1 MKKNITATMLYDWV
15 QCPHRVSL
23 DLFGDES
30 KRDEISV
37 FVKLLWEK
45 GNFYEKEVM
54 GNLEIPFTDLSVFKG
69 EEKEK
74 ATIEAMNRSDELIYS
89 GRIRYKNLLGVP
101 DLLKKHKNG
110 YIPGDIKSGKGLE
123 GDSDLED
130 GKPKKHYAVQLAL
143 YTDILEQSGYLSERI
158 PFVWD
163 INNREI
169 EYNLDEFQGIR
180 NPVSLWSVYQDSL
193 EAVEQI
199 VEKKITTTPALT
211 ATCKLCHWHTFCKN
225 EIDRLNDLTLIPELG
240 RSTRDKLMTTIS
252 TVKDMASLDLNI
264 FSREIKIKGVGLNSL
279 LKYQTRAK
287 LLSTPGS
294 KPIATEKIE
303 LPESKTELFFDIET
317 DPMRDTCYLHGF
329 VVRYNGDN
337 STEKYHAFFA
347 NKPNENEEKKSF
359 SEAVNFIKSNQPCI
373 LYFYSKYER
382 TIWRKLQQKY
392 PVIISPEEV
401 EAIFSPE
408 SSVDLYYDV
417 VMKKTEWP
425 TNNFSI
431 KTLAQYLGF
440 TWRDEDPSGAS
451 SIEWYHRW
459 VEEKD
464 ESIKKR
470 ILEYNE
476 DDCIATRVLLDGL
489 RQLF

>member
-1 MKKNITATMLYDWV
+1 MKKYITATMLYDWV

-45 GNFYEKEVM
+45 GNYYEKEVM
-54 GNLEIPFTDLSVFKG
+54 ANLQIPFTDLSVLKG
-69 EEKEK
+69 EEKEE

-101 DLLKKHKNG
+101 DLLKKDKNG

-123 GDSDLED
+123 GNSDLEE

-169 EYNLDEFQGIR
+169 EYNLDELQGIR

-199 VEKKITTTPALT
+199 VEEKITTTPALT

-225 EIDRLNDLTLIPELG
+225 EIKQNDDLTLIPELG

-252 TVKDMASLDLNI
+252 TVKELASLDLHI
-264 FSREIKIKGVGLNSL
+264 FERKIKGVGLNSL

-294 KPIATEKIE
+294 KPIITEKIE
-303 LPESKTELFFDIET
+303 LPESQTELFFDIET
-317 DPMRDTCYLHGF
+317 DPMRDICYLHGF
-329 VVRYNGDN
+329 VIRFNQNN
-337 STEKYHAFFA
+337 STEKYYAFFA
-347 NKPNENEEKKSF
+347 NNPDENEEKKAF
-359 SEAVNFIKSNQPCI
+359 SEAVHFIKSNQPCI

-392 PVIISPEEV
+392 PDIISPEEV

-464 ESIKKR
+464 ENIKKR